1 MDLVL
6 LELEGQHNEFIGDRG
21 GVGDGSRG
29 GERVV
34 APAHPPS
41 THPPLH
47 HTATTNHH

>member
-1 MDLVL
+1 MGIIWVL
-6 LELEGQHNEFIGDRG
+6 GRQHNEFVGNRG

-41 THPPLH
+41 PH
-47 HTATTNHH
+47 HSPHHAATTNHP